1 MTIAVKKWGNS
12 LALRIPKDIAKSM
25 QVDDNSLLDLE
36 LSKDGLLLKPQK
48 KSRLEELVSKID
60 ETNLH
65 GEINTGR
72 RVGNEEW

>member
-1 MTIAVKKWGNS
+1 MTVAVKKWGNS

-25 QVDDNSLLDLE
+25 SVENNSLLDLE
-36 LSKDGLLLKPQK
+36 LSDEGLFLKPQK

-60 ETNLH
+60 DTNFH
-65 GEINTGR
+65 KEISTGE

>member
-25 QVDDNSLLDLE
+25 QVDVNSLLDLE

-65 GEINTGR
+65 SEINTGR
-72 RVGNEEW
+72 RVGSEEW

>member
-65 GEINTGR
+65 SEINTGR
-72 RVGNEEW
+72 RVGSEEW

>member
-65 GEINTGR
+65 SEINTGR